1 MYKKWVSVC
10 CSGDC
15 VWSFPSSRFL
25 LQKRLQ
31 PPGPCGRQRVPHLF
45 LLAVSVHLH
54 SVQLFSDSF
63 TYLLLFLYL
72 VPVPFLW
79 WRFFEYCE
87 CSGLFE
93 PSTEQ
98 RDSRYKLGGGGG
110 GWGGAIRYSGPVL
123 LRYWHFLPD
132 RVSVRRGQSKSHIVL
147 LLSPTKATNTLQST
161 MKFSCIIF
169 QVFWSCSIA

>member
-45 LLAVSVHLH
+45 LLAVSVHLTLSSIIQWFIH
-54 SVQLFSDSF
+54 LFVVISVFSSSAISVVKI
-63 TYLLLFLYL
+63 LRVLRVLRPL
-72 VPVPFLW
+72 
-79 WRFFEYCE
+79 RAINRAK
-87 CSGLFE
+87 GLKVQ
-93 PSTEQ
+93 T
-98 RDSRYKLGGGGG
+98 RGGG
-110 GWGGAIRYSGPVL
+110 GWVGAIRYSGPVL

-132 RVSVRRGQSKSHIVL
+132 RVSVRRGQSKSHIVCML
-147 LLSPTKATNTLQST
+147 L
-161 MKFSCIIF
+161 CY
-169 QVFWSCSIA
+169 C